1 MSALLTLEDVVVSR
15 GERRVLDAV
24 SFTLR
29 EGEVVG
35 LLGPNGAGKSTL
47 LRAALGIAPRASG
60 TVRVGDDDPAQ
71 LDRRVLARR
80 AAFLPQEADVSLD
93 FTVREI
99 VAMGRH
105 PHVDRW
111 SALGKHDTK
120 AIDAA
125 LEALELT
132 ALASR
137 PIRALSAGEQ
147 KRALLARCFAQEAP
161 LLVLDE
167 PTSTLDAG
175 RARSLLRAVRA
186 KCARG
191 GGALIAIH
199 DIALAAGACDRVI
212 ALAAGAVVA
221 SGPPAE
227 ALTPEVLGSLFG
239 VRGTVEIDDE
249 GVRVTLRA

>member
-1 MSALLTLEDVVVSR
+1 MSALLELVDVIATR
-15 GERRVLDAV
+15 GGRRVLGSV
-24 SFTLR
+24 SLEVR
-29 EGEVVG
+29 AGEIVG

-47 LRAALGIAPRASG
+47 LRAALGIARCESG
-60 TVRVGDDDPAQ
+60 RVRVGGDDPAAIE
-71 LDRRVLARR
+71 RRLLARR

-99 VAMGRH
+99 VSMGRL
-105 PHVDRW
+105 PHVGRW
-111 SALGKHDTK
+111 SALGAADTM
-120 AIDAA
+120 AIDLA
-125 LEALELT
+125 LSALD
-132 ALASR
+132 LADLGAR

-186 KCARG
+186 KCET

-212 ALAAGAVVA
+212 AMSAGRVVA
-221 SGPPAE
+221 NGPPAE
-227 ALTPEVLGSLFG
+227 ALTPAVLESLFG
-239 VRGTVEIDDE
+239 VRGSVEVDAE
-249 GVRVTLRA
+249 GVRVTLRG